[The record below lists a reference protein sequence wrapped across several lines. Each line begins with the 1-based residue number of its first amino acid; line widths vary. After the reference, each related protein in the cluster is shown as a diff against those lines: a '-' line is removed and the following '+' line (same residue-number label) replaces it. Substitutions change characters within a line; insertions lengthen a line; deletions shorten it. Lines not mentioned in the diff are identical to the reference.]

1 MATANFQQS
10 YTDFPREWVSEEM
23 TKVSDRLI
31 QRRILLLLLIML
43 VASGFLAARL
53 GYLQLWQ
60 NEFFQTKALE
70 QRIQRIPVEGLR
82 GAIYDR
88 NGVPLALSVSA
99 HTVYA
104 IPAEVEDPEG
114 TAKTLAGILGL
125 DEDFILQRLSKR
137 SATEWLKKKV
147 GEEEARQIITLG
159 LPGIGIVP
167 TSTRIYPYGSVAP
180 QVLGFVGIDNQ
191 GLEGLELYYDDFLR
205 GTPGQT
211 VFERD
216 AHGRAL
222 EDGVRG
228 YLPGTRGGDLFLTLD
243 IFLQRIAEEE
253 VRRATQETGSRLGL
267 VLITDPKS
275 GEILANAVYPTYDIE
290 EFAKYPVANR
300 RNIAVTDTYEP
311 GSTFKAVTAAIA
323 VNEGVASLHSGF
335 FDPGYIRVS
344 GWTIRC
350 WNRGGHGSQSFAQ
363 TMQNSCN
370 PYYAKL
376 ALDLGAERFYA
387 GLTDFNLGYKTGVDF
402 PGEMGGTLRAPSPNV
417 PLVTWANI
425 GFGQGLTITPIQ
437 LIASFGAIAND
448 GIYSVPH
455 YVKKLV
461 TVEGAFPPDI
471 PEQRQI
477 VGIEAAD
484 ITAYVLRSA
493 VEVGSG
499 KRAEVPGYDV
509 AGKTGT
515 AQLVENGRYSHSK
528 MVTSFAGFAPK
539 DDPQMAALLVL
550 WEPQGAFYG
559 GIIASPVFARLAQK
573 VLPYLGVEPKSTVS
587 SGNRQAVVPDV
598 GNLSVEQGTLLL
610 KRAGFHVEV
619 VGPGTRIIGQVP
631 APEARVDEGSLVYI
645 YTDTDDSQ
653 VSTEQPNPYGA

>member
-1 MATANFQQS
+1 MGK
-10 YTDFPREWVSEEM
+10 VSE
-23 TKVSDRLI
+23 RLI
-31 QRRILLLLLIML
+31 QRRILVLLFVML
-43 VASGFLAARL
+43 VGSAFLGFRL
-53 GYLQLWQ
+53 GFLQLW
-60 NEFFQTKALE
+60 NNAFFQTKALE
-70 QRIQRIPVEGLR
+70 QRIQKIPVEGLR
-82 GAIYDR
+82 GGIFDR
-88 NGVPLALSVSA
+88 NGLPLALSISA

-104 IPAEVEDPEG
+104 IPAEIEDAAG
-114 TAKTLAGILGL
+114 TAKVLAAILDL
-125 DEDFILQRLSKR
+125 EEDFIFQRLNKR

-147 GEEEARQIITLG
+147 GDEEAARILAAD
-159 LPGIGIVP
+159 LPGIGIIP

-228 YLPGTRGGDLFLTLD
+228 YLPGKKGGDLHLTID
-243 IFLQRIAEEE
+243 IFLQRIAEAE

-267 VLITDPKS
+267 ILITDPKT
-275 GEILANAVYPTYDIE
+275 GEILANAVYPTFDIE
-290 EFAKYPVANR
+290 NFAAYPASTR
-300 RNIAVTDTYEP
+300 KNIAVTDTYEP

-323 VNEGVASLHSGF
+323 VNEGVASLNSGF

-344 GWTIRC
+344 GWNVRC
-350 WNRGGHGSQSFAQ
+350 WNRGGHGSQSFAE

-376 ALDLGAERFYA
+376 ALDLGPERFYT
-387 GLTDFNLGYKTGVDF
+387 GLTQFNLGHKTGIDF
-402 PGEMGGTLRAPSPNV
+402 PGEMGGTLRSPSPNV

-425 GFGQGLTITPIQ
+425 GFGQGLTLTPVQ
-437 LIASFGAIAND
+437 LIASFGAIANQ

-455 YVKKLV
+455 YVKEMV
-461 TVEGAFPPDI
+461 TEEGSFPPDI
-471 PEQRQI
+471 PESRQI
-477 VGIEAAD
+477 IGENAAD

-559 GIIASPVFARLAQK
+559 GIIASPVFARLAAE
-573 VLPYLGVEPKSTVS
+573 VLPYLGVEPKSGTRSTTQSRQVS
-587 SGNRQAVVPDV
+587 VPDV
-598 GNLSVEQGTLLL
+598 GNLSVSEASTVL
-610 KRAGFHVEV
+610 KQAGFRVEV

-631 APEARVDEGSLVYI
+631 APEARVDYGSIMYI
-645 YTDTDDSQ
+645 YTDVDETQ
-653 VSTEQPNPYGA
+653 VSTDQPNPYGA